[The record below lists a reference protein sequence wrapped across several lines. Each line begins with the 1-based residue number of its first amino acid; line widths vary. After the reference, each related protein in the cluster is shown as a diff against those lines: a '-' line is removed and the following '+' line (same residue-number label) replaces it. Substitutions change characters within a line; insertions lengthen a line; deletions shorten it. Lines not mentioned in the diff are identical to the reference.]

1 MATTL
6 HSIDTKHDSVE
17 KSGVQLLV
25 SVRDIPEAE
34 IVMAAQ
40 VDWLD
45 VKDPNRGPLGRP
57 EVETALEIEQLAAR
71 LSPGLRVSIALGES
85 RDTTMLELLEYIRP
99 FRESTIF
106 KLAFSNRKHEPS
118 SEPSSVGLPRNWS
131 ALFRELAGRL
141 TPGRLIPVFYA
152 DREFAGGPSWTELV
166 ELAAEVRASR
176 ILIDTFNK
184 DGRSLVTHIDRE
196 TLTNMIHAAA
206 QRDLSVAIAGS
217 LRKPEMPTLMGVGA
231 AVIGVRGAACKAS
244 NREDTIDPASL
255 QELSSLFKSQPAS
268 RFDSQKAHFDSHQG
282 RATDPHSNLRK
293 P

>member
-6 HSIDTKHDSVE
+6 HSIDTKHESAE
-17 KSGVQLLV
+17 KYPVQLLV
-25 SVRDIPEAE
+25 SVRDISEAE
-34 IVMAAQ
+34 TAVAAQ

-57 EVETALEIEQLAAR
+57 DLETALAIEQLAAR

-85 RDTTMLELLEYIRP
+85 REATMLELLEYIQP
-99 FRESTIF
+99 FREATLF
-106 KLAFSNRKHEPS
+106 KLAFSNRNHGFS
-118 SEPSSVGLPRNWS
+118 SEPRSVGDSQNWS
-131 ALFRELAGRL
+131 TLFQELAGRL
-141 TPGRLIPVFYA
+141 TLGRLIPVFYA
-152 DREFAGGPSWTELV
+152 DREFACGPSWNELV

-184 DGRSLVTHIDRE
+184 DGRSLVSHIDYE
-196 TLTNMIHAAA
+196 TLTKMIHAAA

-217 LRKPEMPTLMGVGA
+217 LRKQEMPTLMGVGA

-244 NREDTIDPASL
+244 NREDSIDPASL

-268 RFDSQKAHFDSHQG
+268 RFDSQKAYFDSHQG
-282 RATDPHSNLRK
+282 RASDSLLNLRK

>member
-6 HSIDTKHDSVE
+6 HSIDTKHESAE
-17 KSGVQLLV
+17 KCPVQLLV

-34 IVMAAQ
+34 IVVAAQ

-57 EVETALEIEQLAAR
+57 DLETALAIEQLAAS

-85 RDTTMLELLEYIRP
+85 RETTMLELLEYIQP
-99 FRESTIF
+99 FREATLF
-106 KLAFSNRKHEPS
+106 KLAFSNRNHGFPFEPR
-118 SEPSSVGLPRNWS
+118 SVGDFRNWS
-131 ALFRELAGRL
+131 TLFRGLAGRL
-141 TPGRLIPVFYA
+141 TPGRLIPVYYA
-152 DREFAGGPSWTELV
+152 DREFACGPSWSELV
-166 ELAAEVRASR
+166 GLAVEVRANR

-184 DGRSLVTHIDRE
+184 DGRSLVSHIDYG
-196 TLTNMIHAAA
+196 TLTKMIHAAA

-217 LRKPEMPTLMGVGA
+217 LRKSEMPTLMRVGA

-244 NREDTIDPASL
+244 NREDSIDPTSL
-255 QELSSLFKSQPAS
+255 QELSSLFKSRPAS
-268 RFDSQKAHFDSHQG
+268 RFDSQKANFDSHQG
-282 RATDPHSNLRK
+282 RGTDPHSNLRK